1 MISDPTQ
8 QNQWWLIEGGQPSG
22 PFTGAELS
30 SRLGNGKLSGDT
42 LACPGGG
49 TEWRPLSR
57 WPQFFANAPSAI
69 PLSPSRAGHGSLSPY
84 VSPAA
89 TDERWQSPERRH
101 SGVGIASFIT
111 SVISGLAIFGLV
123 VAAGVLEETTPGGVD
138 EESVAAIVL
147 GLFLLAFCFTSFIA
161 LGLGIGGC
169 FHKNRK
175 KVFAVLGTLFSAL
188 TLIGIVSIIAL
199 GMSM

>member
-1 MISDPTQ
+1 M
-8 QNQWWLIEGGQPSG
+8 
-22 PFTGAELS
+22 AELS
-30 SRLGNGKLSGDT
+30 SRLGSGKINGDT
-42 LACPGGG
+42 LACPAGS
-49 TEWRPLSR
+49 TQWQPLCR
-57 WPQFFANAPSAI
+57 WPQFLENASSALPS
-69 PLSPSRAGHGSLSPY
+69 SPARAGEGSLSPY

-89 TDERWQSPERRH
+89 VDSSWQSPERRH
-101 SGVGIASFIT
+101 SGVGIVSFIT

-123 VAAGVLEETTPGGVD
+123 VAAGMLEATTPGGVD

-175 KVFAVLGTLFSAL
+175 KVFAVFGTLFSAL